1 MRNRTLTQVFVTAV
15 LVAVVIGSS
24 IDVFARQSPTG
35 SASSSAPRIDQASYA
50 SLGYRYIGPPGNRTI
65 ALAGVPGDPTVYY
78 VGAASGGIWK
88 TTDGGVH
95 WQPIFDDQPVASIGS
110 LAVAPSDQKTI
121 WAGTGETF
129 IRSHISMGW
138 GVFKSTNA
146 GESWQRSGLEKT
158 GRIGRIII
166 DPRNPDIVLVAA
178 LGHSYGPQPDRGVYR
193 TTDGGKSWDRPLF
206 VDNNTGAIDIV
217 MDPNNPSI
225 LFAAMWQIEVHTWG
239 RTSGG
244 PGSGIWTSRDGGATW
259 KRLAGK
265 GLPTRPVGKIGL
277 AMTKSDSNRI
287 YALIETG
294 KGVPWNGE
302 PTDVGTLWRSD
313 DGGSNWQLVNS
324 NNSLLSRPAY
334 FTRMAVAPD
343 NRDEAYFLSIGFS
356 STKDGGRT
364 LASRSPAQSPGFDNH
379 DMWIDPVNGNRMIVA
394 NDEGISISL
403 NRGNTWNRIKLPIA
417 QLYRVTTDNR
427 VPYTVCGN
435 MQDGPST
442 CGPSNSK
449 IGSANVTGS
458 ADIPRGVWYSVGGG
472 ESGWAT
478 PDPVDPNIV
487 WSTASGRGSVGGIV
501 VRYDVRTK
509 TARDVEVWPVSTNG
523 HSAADVRYRFV
534 WDFPINISP
543 HDHNKVYVGSQFV
556 HMTTNGGQSWQLISP
571 DLTLNDKSKQQHSG
585 GLWGDNLGVE
595 YGNVVYAIAESP
607 IEPGLIWAGTND
619 GLVQITR
626 DGGKNWLNVTKNIP
640 GIIPWGTINNIEPSR
655 FDAGTAYIT
664 VNGHQEGN
672 FDPWLYKTADY
683 GQTWKLIV
691 SGIPKS
697 PLSYARC
704 VREDPVRRGLLY
716 LGTENGLYIS
726 FDEGD
731 NWQSLQLNLPHA
743 PVSWLTVQRHFGDL
757 VVATY
762 GRGFYILDDLTPLQ
776 QMTSEIAAS
785 DVHLFAP
792 RSAYRFRMIENGIRE
807 TADDPTAGRNPQ
819 YGASLSYW
827 LKSVPVG
834 DVSLLI
840 TDSTGKI
847 VRRFD
852 GSKVQGINRVHWD
865 LRFDPSSAAY
875 SGVDPVSGL
884 TSPREPEAGP
894 PTGRRRG
901 QDAGAGGGGPFGSG
915 SVRILAP
922 PGSYTVKLRVG
933 DREFTQTLT
942 VLKDPDSGGSDREIA
957 TQTAMLQEIS
967 AALNSAVALS
977 SGIASV
983 RSQLQTL
990 MAKLA
995 NTSGMADVRTAAD
1008 TLEQKLLAAADL
1020 LRQQKPVAF
1029 YEWPVKL
1036 EAKLVYL
1043 ANHVQSS
1050 DREPT
1055 DQAREALRFLK
1066 DQLSIAKSTSD
1077 ELMRRDLA
1085 TFNEMLR
1092 RRGLQRITTVPR

>member
-1 MRNRTLTQVFVTAV
+1 MNSSLAKAFAV
-15 LVAVVIGSS
+15 LALFTLIGSP
-24 IDVFARQSPTG
+24 ITL
-35 SASSSAPRIDQASYA
+35 SATQRPAGQSSSSDTPQVDTALFS
-50 SLGYRYIGPPGNRTI
+50 SLQYRYIGPPGNRAI
-65 ALAGVPGDPTVYY
+65 ALAGIPGDPSVYY

-110 LAVAPSDQKTI
+110 LAIAPSDQNTV

-146 GESWQRSGLEKT
+146 GKTWQRGGLENT
-158 GRIGRIII
+158 GRVGRIVI
-166 DPRNPDIVLVAA
+166 DPRNPNTVFVAA
-178 LGHSYGPQPDRGVYR
+178 LGHSYGPQADRGVYR
-193 TTDGGKSWDRPLF
+193 TIDGGKSWERTLF

-217 MDPNNPSI
+217 MDPNDPRVI
-225 LFAAMWQIEVHTWG
+225 FAAMWQIEIHTWG
-239 RTSGG
+239 RFSGG
-244 PGSGIWTSRDGGATW
+244 PGSSIWVSRDGGATW

-265 GLPTRPVGKIGL
+265 GLPTHPVGKIGL
-277 AMTKSDSNRI
+277 AMTKADSNRI

-294 KGVPWNGE
+294 KGIPWNGE
-302 PTDVGTLWRSD
+302 PTDTGTLWRSD
-313 DGGSNWQLVNS
+313 DGGNNWQLVNS
-324 NNSLLSRPAY
+324 NSSLITRPAY
-334 FTRMAVAPD
+334 YTRMAIAPD
-343 NRDEAYFLSIGFS
+343 NRDEAYFLSIAFR
-356 STKDGGRT
+356 STSDGGRT

-379 DMWIDPVNGNRMIVA
+379 DIWIDPLNGKRMIVA
-394 NDEGISISL
+394 NDEGVSISL
-403 NRGNTWNRIKLPIA
+403 NRGDTWNRIRLPIA
-417 QLYRVTTDNR
+417 QLYRATTDNR

-449 IGSANVTGS
+449 IGGSTITGG
-458 ADIPRGVWYSVGGG
+458 ADIPRGLWYSVGGG

-478 PDPVDPNIV
+478 PDPIDPNIV

-501 VRYDVRTK
+501 VRYDHRTK

-523 HSAADVRYRFV
+523 HAAADVKYRFL
-534 WDFPINISP
+534 WDFPITISP

-595 YGNVVYAIAESP
+595 YGNVIYSIVESP
-607 IEPGLIWAGTND
+607 IAPGLIWAGTND
-619 GLVQITR
+619 GLVHITR
-626 DGGKNWLNVTKNIP
+626 DGGKNWVNVTKKIP
-640 GIIPWGTINNIEPSR
+640 AIIPWGTINNIEPSR

-664 VNGHQEGN
+664 INGHQEGN
-672 FDPWLYKTADY
+672 FDPWVYRTSDY
-683 GQTWKLIV
+683 GQTWELIV
-691 SGIPKS
+691 NGIPKS

-726 FDEGD
+726 FNNGG
-731 NWQSLQLNLPHA
+731 NWQPLQLNLPHA
-743 PVSWLTVQRHFGDL
+743 PVSWLTIQPHFNDL

-776 QMTSEIAAS
+776 QMTAKVAAS

-792 RSAYRFRMIENGIRE
+792 PPAYRFRQIENAIRE
-807 TADDPTAGRNPQ
+807 MSDDPTAGRNPS

-827 LKSVPVG
+827 LKSVPAG
-834 DVSLLI
+834 DVTLMI
-840 TDSTGKI
+840 ADSSGRI
-847 VRRFD
+847 VRTFG
-852 GSKVQGINRVHWD
+852 GSKIEGINRVYWD
-865 LRFDPSSAAY
+865 LRFDPSAAAY
-875 SGVDPVSGL
+875 TGVDPVSGS
-884 TSPREPEAGP
+884 TPPRGLEEGIPLER
-894 PTGRRRG
+894 GRR
-901 QDAGAGGGGPFGSG
+901 QAAGTGGGGPAPSG

-933 DREFTQTLT
+933 DREFTQTVM
-942 VLKDPDSGGSDREIA
+942 VLKDPDSGGSDRGIA
-957 TQTAMLQEIS
+957 LQTAMLQEIS
-967 AALNSAVALS
+967 ADLNSAVALS
-977 SGIASV
+977 NRIASV

-990 MAKLA
+990 TGKLA
-995 NTSGMADVRTAAD
+995 SGNGMADVRAAANIV
-1008 TLEQKLLAAADL
+1008 EQKFSAAADL
-1020 LRQQKPVAF
+1020 LRQQKPVGF

-1036 EAKLVYL
+1036 EAKLIYL
-1043 ANHVQSS
+1043 AGHVQSS
-1050 DREPT
+1050 DYEPT
-1055 DQAREALRFLK
+1055 DQAREAHVFLK
-1066 DQLSIAKSTSD
+1066 DQLRIAKSTYD

-1085 TFNEMLR
+1085 TFNELLL
-1092 RRGLQRITTVPR
+1092 RRGLQQITIEQR